1 MLMQPLEDYKPLVLA
16 GGDSPM
22 EDIDATATAA
32 PQQHRG
38 LGTVLLSDRQQPLVL
53 SHDTTRQAHTLWTVR
68 GDAEWHVDKQ
78 TAFKFA
84 EQKIG
89 YGLELN
95 VGKEEQAKIYIDQL
109 DTIEK
114 VLVECGN
121 DINKVTK
128 KLDSAEL
135 LVLPIFQ
142 SLETPNDKNL
152 YMIWVL
158 NICALRIMNK
168 IPNDNNNGCLT
179 MTDHIFSMLE

>member
-1 MLMQPLEDYKPLVLA
+1 MVVKNQKENKARTLYFYK
-16 GGDSPM
+16 G
-22 EDIDATATAA
+22 TAF
-32 PQQHRG
+32 PG
-38 LGTVLLSDRQQPLVL
+38 
-53 SHDTTRQAHTLWTVR
+53 
-68 GDAEWHVDKQ
+68 EWHVDKQ

-84 EQKIG
+84 ERKIA
-89 YGLELN
+89 YGLEVN

-135 LVLPIFQ
+135 LVPPLYIQ
-142 SLETPNDKNL
+142 SPETPNDKNL
-152 YMIWVL
+152 YMIWVY